1 MVPDG
6 SRPGPSLDDCVGATG
21 RNDSADEE
29 LVVREAADRDLTAG
43 VRSEQFLDR
52 IVENIPD
59 MIFVKD
65 ARDLRFVRV
74 NRAGEL
80 LMGARVTNS

>member
-1 MVPDG
+1 M
-6 SRPGPSLDDCVGATG
+6 GATG